1 MRSKRLWLVV
11 FALCLFFS
19 SILNAQAQNG
29 FQTTQQGR
37 AAQYYLG
44 NSDELLVPVNIWGF
58 VQRPGQYMVPNN
70 TDLISLLSYSG
81 GPREGAKISNIRI
94 VRANAQTGTKVWK
107 VNVRKYIE
115 TGDERI
121 IPVLKPGDTIIVKGT
136 AFNWIQKLFTFLSS
150 FAVFAQMF
158 YFIVL
163 ASDRLDK

>member
-1 MRSKRLWLVV
+1 MKLKSWLLIVIV
-11 FALCLFFS
+11 LSCMPAM
-19 SILNAQAQNG
+19 LNAQVNDGIQYP
-29 FQTTQQGR
+29 QEGR

-44 NSDELLVPVNIWGF
+44 TGNELVVAVNIWGF

-70 TDLISLLSYSG
+70 TDLISLLSFAG

-115 TGDERI
+115 TGDEKI

-136 AFNWIQKLFTFLSS
+136 AFSWIQKLFTFLSS

-163 ASDRLDK
+163 ASDRLNN